1 MAIRIEAHT
10 GIQLTLPEA
19 STVIVIP
26 RARSVA
32 EGRDIT
38 RRYPVELTVE
48 PGIILGVV
56 QDLIDHGIED
66 VDINGRF
73 STLRDR
79 LVEARLRGFSFD
91 NFTADLGSILDE
103 AHLEGKKMGSPRLSL
118 IDAQALI
125 FSLAEEIWT
134 EPQGKSA

>member
-1 MAIRIEAHT
+1 MTRIEAHA
-10 GIQLTLPEA
+10 GMQLTLPEG
-19 STVIVIP
+19 STVFVIP
-26 RARSVA
+26 GARAQD
-32 EGRDIT
+32 EERDIS

-48 PGIILGVV
+48 PSIILAVV

-103 AHLEGKKMGSPRLSL
+103 AHLEGKKMGSPRLSF

-134 EPQGKSA
+134 EPQSGSA